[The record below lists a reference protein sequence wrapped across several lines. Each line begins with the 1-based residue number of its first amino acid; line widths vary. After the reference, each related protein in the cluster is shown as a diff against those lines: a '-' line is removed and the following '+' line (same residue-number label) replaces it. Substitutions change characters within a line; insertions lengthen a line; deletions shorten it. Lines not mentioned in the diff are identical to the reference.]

1 MSALFWWLKAQL
13 FEPIVKHCF
22 KSLLINNI
30 LLIQFVINKCEPI
43 AKHKYIIERKLETHK
58 RYKFAIMNEEL

>member
-43 AKHKYIIERKLETHK
+43 AKHKYI
-58 RYKFAIMNEEL
+58 Y